1 MGTFKGRAAD
11 RRYVVTKS
19 SFADGRALKLVAEE
33 LGGPDYISLNWYDL
47 GSGPVLKPCE
57 MPAAK
62 VIAQLNRPL
71 DQRGIR
77 RRQGILIEPNI
88 VFEPG
93 PAVSAKL

>member
-1 MGTFKGRAAD
+1 MSDVAAALAALPMGTFKGRAAD

-19 SFADGRALKLVAEE
+19 GFADGRALKLVAEE

-62 VIAQLNRPL
+62 VIAFVLGLQP
-71 DQRGIR
+71 D
-77 RRQGILIEPNI
+77 
-88 VFEPG
+88 
-93 PAVSAKL
+93 